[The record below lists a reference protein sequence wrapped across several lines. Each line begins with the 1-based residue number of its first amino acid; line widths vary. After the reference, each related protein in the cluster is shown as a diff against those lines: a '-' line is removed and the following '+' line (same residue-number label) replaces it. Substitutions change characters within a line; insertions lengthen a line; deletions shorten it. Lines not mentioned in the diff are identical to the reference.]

1 MISRTL
7 KAIAAIFAA
16 GSLLHVTLTAAA
28 FPEKEITIVVGFSA
42 GGLADHGAR
51 TWADAASPILGKRV
65 IVLNKPGAGGVIAAS
80 DVARAAPDGYTL
92 SFFTPGPFVVQPH
105 FEQLQYQ
112 VPDSF
117 MPILTQYINPII
129 IAAPMDAPYS
139 TLKEMVAYA
148 RKNPG
153 ALRYSSSSTRGIER
167 FAMERL
173 QQAAGVKLE
182 IIPFKSSGD
191 ATTAL
196 LGKHV
201 ELTSAYLPD
210 LKRHFDAKTL
220 KPIVSLGFDR
230 DDLPVNTIPTARED
244 GYDVVGVTYSGLLA
258 PKGTPKDIIDRL
270 HDAFKKAQ
278 ETEQFKQSMERI
290 GMKVRYMDGK
300 DFLEQV
306 RRDYENNG
314 RVIKSLGLK

>member
-153 ALRYSSSSTRGIER
+153 ALR
-167 FAMERL
+167 
-173 QQAAGVKLE
+173 
-182 IIPFKSSGD
+182 
-191 ATTAL
+191 
-196 LGKHV
+196 
-201 ELTSAYLPD
+201 
-210 LKRHFDAKTL
+210 
-220 KPIVSLGFDR
+220 
-230 DDLPVNTIPTARED
+230 
-244 GYDVVGVTYSGLLA
+244 
-258 PKGTPKDIIDRL
+258 
-270 HDAFKKAQ
+270 
-278 ETEQFKQSMERI
+278 
-290 GMKVRYMDGK
+290 
-300 DFLEQV
+300 
-306 RRDYENNG
+306 
-314 RVIKSLGLK
+314 

>member
-1 MISRTL
+1 MTISKYRTFL
-7 KAIAAIFAA
+7 AALAA
-16 GSLLHVTLTAAA
+16 AVLFHSLPGLAA
-28 FPEKEITIVVGFSA
+28 FPEKEITIVVGFTA
-42 GGLADHGAR
+42 GGLADQGAR

-65 IVLNKPGAGGVIAAS
+65 IVLNKPGAGGVIAAT

-105 FEQLQYQ
+105 FEALQYQ

-117 MPILTQYINPII
+117 VPILSQYINPII
-129 IAAPMDAPYS
+129 IAAPADAPYS
-139 TLKEMVAYA
+139 TLKELVAHA

-153 ALRYSSSSTRGIER
+153 KLRYSSSSITGIER

-173 QQAAGVKLE
+173 QQAADMKLE

-220 KPIVSLGFDR
+220 KPIASLGYDR
-230 DDLPVNTIPTARED
+230 NDLPVNTIPTARED
-244 GYDVVGVTYSGLLA
+244 GYDVLGVTYSGLLA
-258 PKGTPKDIIDRL
+258 PKGTPKAVVERL
-270 HDAFKKAQ
+270 HEAFKRAQ
-278 ETEQFKQSMERI
+278 ETPQFKQSMERI
-290 GMKVRYMDGK
+290 GMKVRYMDS
-300 DFLEQV
+300 DAFLEQIK
-306 RRDYENNG
+306 REYENNG
-314 RVIKSLGLK
+314 RIIKNLGLK

>member
-1 MISRTL
+1 MISRTI
-7 KAIAAIFAA
+7 KAIAAALTIAA
-16 GSLLHVTLTAAA
+16 LFHVTPGAAA

-42 GGLADHGAR
+42 GGLADTGAR
-51 TWADAASPILGKRV
+51 VWADAASPILSKRV
-65 IVLNKPGAGGVIAAS
+65 IVLNKPGAGGVIAVS
-80 DVARAAPDGYTL
+80 EVARAAPDGYTL
-92 SFFTPGPFVVQPH
+92 IFFTPGPFVVQPH
-105 FEQLQYQ
+105 FEQLQYE

-117 MPILTQYINPII
+117 VPILSQYINPII
-129 IAAPMDAPYS
+129 IAAPADAPYS
-139 TLKEMVAYA
+139 TLKEVVAYA
-148 RKNPG
+148 KKNPG

-201 ELTSAYLPD
+201 ELTSAYFPD
-210 LKRHFDAKTL
+210 LKTHFDAKTL
-220 KPIVSLGFDR
+220 KPIASLGFDR
-230 DDLPVNTIPTARED
+230 NDLPVNTIPTARED

-258 PKGTPKDIIDRL
+258 PKGTPKEIVDRL
-270 HDAFKKAQ
+270 HDAFRQAQ
-278 ETEQFKQSMERI
+278 ETAQFKQSMERI
-290 GMKVRYMDGK
+290 GMKVRYMNGK
-300 DFLEQV
+300 DFLEQI

-314 RVIKSLGLK
+314 RIIKSLGLK